1 MICDCH
7 LHTAF
12 SGDSNTP
19 ARVQIERAVSMRMK
33 EITITDH
40 HDRDSSFCEDNFE
53 LDLPSYLSALN
64 TLKEEYR
71 DKIRINIGIELGC
84 SFTSAGTWKN
94 FIRILALNL
103 ILSSVPAILSTPM
116 IPFIPPFGKPA
127 VPGRD
132 LRSFSPF
139 PLSAP
144 EPFIH
149 SLTPGAIWTMP
160 HAMLRTVLLSTA
172 ILPLK
177 SRLILF

>member
-71 DKIRINIGIELGC
+71 DKIRINIGIELGLQLHIC
-84 SFTSAGTWKN
+84 RYLEKFHKDFGSKFD
-94 FIRILALNL
+94 FIIG
-103 ILSSVPAILSTPM
+103 SSH
-116 IPFIPPFGKPA
+116 
-127 VPGRD
+127 
-132 LRSFSPF
+132 
-139 PLSAP
+139 
-144 EPFIH
+144 FIH
-149 SLTPGAIWTMP
+149 SSPTHWI
-160 HAMLRTVLLSTA
+160 
-172 ILPLK
+172 
-177 SRLILF
+177 

>member
-71 DKIRINIGIELGC
+71 DKIRINIGIELGLQLHIC
-84 SFTSAGTWKN
+84 RYLEKFHKD
-94 FIRILALNL
+94 
-103 ILSSVPAILSTPM
+103 
-116 IPFIPPFGKPA
+116 FG
-127 VPGRD
+127 
-132 LRSFSPF
+132 S
-139 PLSAP
+139 
-144 EPFIH
+144 
-149 SLTPGAIWTMP
+149 
-160 HAMLRTVLLSTA
+160 
-172 ILPLK
+172 
-177 SRLILF
+177 

>member
-71 DKIRINIGIELGC
+71 DKIRINIGIELGLQLHIC
-84 SFTSAGTWKN
+84 RYLEKFHKDFGSKFDFIIGSSHFIHSHDPFYPSFWEACGSRQGLEEFFT
-94 FIRILALNL
+94 
-103 ILSSVPAILSTPM
+103 LS
-116 IPFIPPFGKPA
+116 
-127 VPGRD
+127 
-132 LRSFSPF
+132 
-139 PLSAP
+139 LSAP

-160 HAMLRTVLLSTA
+160 HAMLRTALLSTA

>member
-71 DKIRINIGIELGC
+71 ENRHRTGAAASHLQ
-84 SFTSAGTWKN
+84 
-94 FIRILALNL
+94 
-103 ILSSVPAILSTPM
+103 
-116 IPFIPPFGKPA
+116 
-127 VPGRD
+127 VPGKI
-132 LRSFSPF
+132 S
-139 PLSAP
+139 
-144 EPFIH
+144 
-149 SLTPGAIWTMP
+149 
-160 HAMLRTVLLSTA
+160 
-172 ILPLK
+172 
-177 SRLILF
+177 